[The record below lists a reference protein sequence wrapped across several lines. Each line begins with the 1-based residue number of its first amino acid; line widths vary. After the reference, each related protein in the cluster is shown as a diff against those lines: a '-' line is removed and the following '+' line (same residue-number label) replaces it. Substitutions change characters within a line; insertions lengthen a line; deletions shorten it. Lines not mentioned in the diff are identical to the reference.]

1 MLVQLQH
8 AVKKVQMLPAVNDD
22 HGGVI
27 IELEEPMDPNVFHSM
42 LRSSLRQWK
51 LQGKKGVWIKL
62 PIELVNLVET
72 AVKEGFWYH
81 HAEPH
86 YLMLVHWIADT
97 ESTIPANA
105 SHKVSICAIVFN
117 HKRELLVVQEK
128 CGRLKGSGIWKIPT
142 GTVEEGESIFEGAIR
157 ELKEETG
164 IDTEFLEVLAFR
176 QKHKSFFGKSDL
188 FFICMMRPLTFN
200 LQKQD
205 LEIEAAQ
212 WMPLK
217 EYAAQPFVLKHG
229 IMKYIKDLCLAKA
242 EGGYLGFTPVPIKSY
257 FGDPT
262 SYLYFN
268 EDGLVQE
275 TPAIH
280 L

>member
-1 MLVQLQH
+1 MEHKLVH
-8 AVKKVQMLPAVNDD
+8 NGVKKVQFLPAVNDH

-27 IELEEPMDPNVFHSM
+27 IELEEHMDPNVFHNM

-51 LQGKKGVWIKL
+51 LQGEKGVWIKL

-72 AVKEGFWYH
+72 VVKEGFWYH

-86 YLMLVHWIADT
+86 CLMLV
-97 ESTIPANA
+97 
-105 SHKVSICAIVFN
+105 SIRSPKMPHI
-117 HKRELLVVQEK
+117 EWMLVVQESS
-128 CGRLKGSGIWKIPT
+128 GRMKETGIWKIPT
-142 GTVEEGESIFEGAIR
+142 GVIEEGEDIFEGAVR
-157 ELKEETG
+157 EVKEETG
-164 IDTEFLEVLAFR
+164 IDTEFVEVLAFR
-176 QKHKSFFGKSDL
+176 QMHKSFFGKSDL

-212 WMPLK
+212 WMSLE

-242 EGGYLGFTPVPIKSY
+242 EGHYLGFTPMPVKS
-257 FGDPT
+257 FLDDPM

-268 EDGLVQE
+268 EDGLSRKCLQFIFEE
-275 TPAIH
+275 TE
-280 L
+280 